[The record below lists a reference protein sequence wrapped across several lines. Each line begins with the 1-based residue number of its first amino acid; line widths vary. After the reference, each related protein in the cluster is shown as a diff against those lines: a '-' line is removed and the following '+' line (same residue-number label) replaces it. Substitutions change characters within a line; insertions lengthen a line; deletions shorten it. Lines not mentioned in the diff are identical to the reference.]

1 MSLLLSQL
9 VSARSDELQLPQES
23 TKEDTKED
31 AEKSD
36 SGETERSNLESPE
49 SSDTAPEAQLDG
61 DTEAGAPLAPSGLL
75 SALSDAVQKVCLS
88 SLTHSQT
95 RFRPPNSVY

>member
-1 MSLLLSQL
+1 MHSQL

-36 SGETERSNLESPE
+36 SGEAEKSDLESPE
-49 SSDTAPEAQLDG
+49 SAPEAQPDG
-61 DTEAGAPLAPSGLL
+61 DAEAGAPLAPSGLL